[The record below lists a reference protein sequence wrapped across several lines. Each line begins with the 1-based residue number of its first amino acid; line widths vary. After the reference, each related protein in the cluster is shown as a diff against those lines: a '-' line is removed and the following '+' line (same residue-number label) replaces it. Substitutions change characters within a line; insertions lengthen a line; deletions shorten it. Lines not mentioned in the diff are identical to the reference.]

1 MEVKICKA
9 CGKQFLNDATNSYCR
24 ICNKKWHQEQERLQ
38 KEADARKWQEEKK
51 KNQALFEK
59 QILSH
64 SPIGLKDIIPSAH
77 ALYIIGNGFDLMH
90 RVPSSYYNFRDSLG
104 KRNRNSLQE
113 LLETALTAEDIWAD
127 FENALGTL
135 NFDLMGG
142 RDIVDMWLDN
152 FDYYKD
158 EDAGAAE
165 FYMAVEAAANPIS
178 NLVNELHPAFRRWV
192 NSLEIGTDDR
202 PLANLIRSEGKVLD
216 FNYTEF
222 IETLYG
228 IHDIC
233 YIHGSRKKK
242 QRLILG
248 HMPGVKGSFHEKE
261 RKPRSYRQAVVDVA
275 QDNVFE
281 LIGQYDEEL
290 TKNSQEIIKN
300 HQSFFDGL
308 KDIDQIIVI
317 GHSIS
322 RVDWDYFIEIKNN
335 AKNAHW
341 YFGIFGLYD
350 LRNMED
356 LIGTLGIKKYSV
368 FRTDG
373 IRTKANIV
381 VHGKTQETDVPKT
394 RVFKHNDTVV
404 SINETYDLMIN
415 EEFELIFPNR
425 VKKVVFVGDYILM
438 TIDDPEGSMLL
449 FRKQEKDWA
458 FVNRLESFEHQSLI
472 NRRLNHIYYE
482 GTVLTFVFNN
492 RVRKYDLNT
501 GEMVVN
507 QQLRDA
513 KGKEYSGIDLMKHFL
528 GR

>member
-1 MEVKICKA
+1 MELKACKT
-9 CGKQFLNDATNSYCR
+9 CGKQFLNNADKFYCR
-24 ICNKKWHQEQERLQ
+24 ICNKKWHQEQERLR
-38 KEADARKWQEEKK
+38 KEADAQRLQEEKK

-59 QILSH
+59 KISSH
-64 SPIGLKDIIPSAH
+64 SPIGIKDIIPSAH
-77 ALYIIGNGFDLMH
+77 VLYIIGNGFDLMH

-104 KRNRNSLQE
+104 KRNSLRE
-113 LLETALTAEDIWAD
+113 SLEIALTAEDIWAD

-135 NFDLMGG
+135 NLGLMGS

-152 FDYYKD
+152 FDFYKD
-158 EDAGAAE
+158 EEASMAN
-165 FYMAVEAAANPIS
+165 FYMAQEAAVNPIS
-178 NLVNELHPAFRRWV
+178 NLVNDLHSSLSRWI
-192 NSLEIGTDDR
+192 NSLEIGTDDK
-202 PLANLIRSEGKVLD
+202 PLADLIRSDGKVLN

-222 IETLYG
+222 IETLYN
-228 IHDIC
+228 IQDIC

-242 QRLILG
+242 QRLIIG
-248 HMPGVKGSFHEKE
+248 HMPGSEGSFHEKE
-261 RKPRSYRQAVVDVA
+261 RKPRSYRQAVIDIA
-275 QDNVFE
+275 QDNVFD
-281 LIGQYDEEL
+281 LINQYDEEL

-308 KDIDQIIVI
+308 NDIDQIIVI

-322 RVDWDYFIEIKNN
+322 RGDWDYFVEVKRN

-341 YFGIFGLYD
+341 YFGIFGLND

-356 LIGTLGIKKYSV
+356 LIETLGIKNYSV

-373 IRTKANIV
+373 IWTKANKVIC
-381 VHGKTQETDVPKT
+381 GKTQEPDVPKP

-415 EEFELIFPNR
+415 EEFELILPNS
-425 VKKVVFVGDYILM
+425 VKKVVFVGDYILI
-438 TIDDPEGSMLL
+438 TIDDIEGSILL
-449 FRKQEKDWA
+449 FRKQEKKWT

-472 NRRLNHIYYE
+472 NKRLNHIYYE
-482 GTVLTFVFNN
+482 GTIITFVFNN
-492 RVRKYDLNT
+492 RVRRYDLNS
-501 GEMVVN
+501 GKLVIN

-513 KGKEYSGIDLMKHFL
+513 KNKKYSGVDLMKQFI

>member
-1 MEVKICKA
+1 
-9 CGKQFLNDATNSYCR
+9 
-24 ICNKKWHQEQERLQ
+24 
-38 KEADARKWQEEKK
+38 
-51 KNQALFEK
+51 
-59 QILSH
+59 
-64 SPIGLKDIIPSAH
+64 
-77 ALYIIGNGFDLMH
+77 
-90 RVPSSYYNFRDSLG
+90 
-104 KRNRNSLQE
+104 
-113 LLETALTAEDIWAD
+113 
-127 FENALGTL
+127 
-135 NFDLMGG
+135 
-142 RDIVDMWLDN
+142 
-152 FDYYKD
+152 
-158 EDAGAAE
+158 
-165 FYMAVEAAANPIS
+165 
-178 NLVNELHPAFRRWV
+178 
-192 NSLEIGTDDR
+192 
-202 PLANLIRSEGKVLD
+202 
-216 FNYTEF
+216 
-222 IETLYG
+222 
-228 IHDIC
+228 
-233 YIHGSRKKK
+233 
-242 QRLILG
+242 
-248 HMPGVKGSFHEKE
+248 MPGVKGSLHEKE

-438 TIDDPEGSMLL
+438 TINDPEGSMLL